1 MSRYF
6 LPLLFLLFALPCEA
20 QFFTLRPS
28 ERKSF
33 RVMTTSEID
42 SLKRRGG
49 KGVDNVDSTSSH
61 SQEYIQNR
69 NASSIGGFSSPLSRE
84 LVINS
89 GFGRRKD
96 PFSSKYKFHFGVDLH
111 SRSDAVF
118 SMLRGRVK
126 KTGYEKRGYGNFVTV
141 SYGDFDVTYA
151 HLSSILVSKGDVIPA
166 GTPIGVSGSTG
177 RATGDHLH
185 ISLKFRGKTVDP
197 TPFLLF
203 ITKRSLKESINR
215 TIQQYN
221 NIATIQ
227 Q

>member
-1 MSRYF
+1 MNRYF
-6 LPLLFLLFALPCEA
+6 LSLLFLLVSFPCEA

-33 RVMTTSEID
+33 RVMTESEMD
-42 SLKRRGG
+42 SLRRRSGNSIA
-49 KGVDNVDSTSSH
+49 NVDRKESR
-61 SQEYIQNR
+61 SQEDSQSR
-69 NASSIGGFSSPLSRE
+69 DASIGGFSSPMSRE

-96 PFSSKYKFHFGVDLH
+96 PFSSKYKFHYGVDLH

-151 HLSSILVSKGDVIPA
+151 HLSSVLVSKDDVIPA

-185 ISLKFRGKTVDP
+185 ISLKFRGKPVDP

-203 ITKRSLKESINR
+203 ITKRSSKDSINK
-215 TIQQYN
+215 TI
-221 NIATIQ
+221 
-227 Q
+227 